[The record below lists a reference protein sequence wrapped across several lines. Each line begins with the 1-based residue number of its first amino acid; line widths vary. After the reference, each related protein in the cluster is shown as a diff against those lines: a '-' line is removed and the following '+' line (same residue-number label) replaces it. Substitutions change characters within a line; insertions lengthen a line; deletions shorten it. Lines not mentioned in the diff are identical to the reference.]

1 MIHSSTEHIPDILTI
16 SDLQQFLQISRST
29 AYRLIRERKIG
40 HIRIGNSIRIP
51 RKYVAEYLQ
60 QGLVPVEDSN
70 ERCYL
75 QQGLVPVE
83 DSNERCYNSNKESV
97 GNASLSEEGVQY
109 DR

>member
-29 AYRLIRERKIG
+29 AYRLIREKKIG
-40 HIRIGNSIRIP
+40 HIRIGNSIRVP

-60 QGLVPVEDSN
+60 QGLF
-70 ERCYL
+70 
-75 QQGLVPVE
+75 PVE

>member
-1 MIHSSTEHIPDILTI
+1 MIHNSTQQIPDILTV

-29 AYRLIRERKIG
+29 AYRLIREKKIG

-60 QGLVPVEDSN
+60 QGLVPVEDS
-70 ERCYL
+70 
-75 QQGLVPVE
+75 
-83 DSNERCYNSNKESV
+83 SERCYNSNKEPV
-97 GNASLSEEGVQY
+97 GNSGLSEEGVQY

>member
-1 MIHSSTEHIPDILTI
+1 MNIPRGNTMIHSSTEHIPDILTI

-29 AYRLIRERKIG
+29 AYRLIREKKIG
-40 HIRIGNSIRIP
+40 HVRIGNSIRIP

-60 QGLVPVEDSN
+60 QGLVPVED
-70 ERCYL
+70 R
-75 QQGLVPVE
+75 
-83 DSNERCYNSNKESV
+83 NERCYNSNKESV

>member
-29 AYRLIRERKIG
+29 AYRLIREKIG

-60 QGLVPVEDSN
+60 QGLVS
-70 ERCYL
+70 
-75 QQGLVPVE
+75 VE

>member
-29 AYRLIRERKIG
+29 AYRLIREKKIG

-51 RKYVAEYLQ
+51 RKYVAE
-60 QGLVPVEDSN
+60 
-70 ERCYL
+70 YL